1 MVQNQV
7 ESFSSWEELIKG
19 APEGPV
25 LGPILLISMI
35 YPMQMTQR
43 FMLAT
48 II

>member
-25 LGPILLISMI
+25 LGPILLI
-35 YPMQMTQR
+35 
-43 FMLAT
+43 
-48 II
+48 